1 VATWTVRKSSF
12 YALFIVLLFTAEFY
26 YIELGGG
33 VARLYHFMAVWI
45 TLVLAI
51 AIPKLFMSNIFL
63 CLLIFFAVNIFS
75 AALSDSSVEAFASL
89 TSFMANIAITM
100 AVAMLLLTNKIS
112 IERFTNLLLLVTAV
126 SVIWSLIQILAFR
139 FGLVLGLSEH
149 QEAQILMGFGPA
161 FRTEANTFGKY
172 LSFAFLF
179 FLPLLIR
186 SPRDRRLRFFYIL
199 LLVGILSSFTRT
211 AIVGALAGGL
221 FAFFW
226 YSLRGKFSMVST
238 RILSIVLAVTIMLGL
253 VSGGL
258 VRISD
263 YAQHKL
269 DTLFLQDEWTAGSS
283 SAYRLEAMQAVI
295 DSALRDDRKLVI
307 GNGWGQTYVYVRG
320 LKVQAGGA
328 DVVNI
333 LGYAGLIGVTFYLLY
348 TLVLLV
354 TLSRVAR
361 NRRDPDLA
369 AFAEGLLFAA
379 VGMFVTGHM
388 SGYLIAP
395 EYYLLLGAS
404 IYTGI
409 ASKRLRPVLLR

>member
-1 VATWTVRKSSF
+1 MATWTVRKSSF

-45 TLVLAI
+45 TLLLAT
-51 AIPKLFMSNIFL
+51 AIPQLFKSVIYRY
-63 CLLIFFAVNIFS
+63 LLIFVAVNILS
-75 AALSDSSVEAFASL
+75 AALSDTPVGAFACL
-89 TSFMANIAITM
+89 TSFIATIAITM
-100 AVAMLLLTNKIS
+100 AVAMLLLTNRIS
-112 IERFTNLLLLVTAV
+112 IERFTNLLLLVTAI
-126 SVIWSLIQILAFR
+126 SVIWSLIQMLAFR
-139 FGLVLGLSEH
+139 FGLVLGFSEQ
-149 QEAQILMGFGPA
+149 QEAQILIGFGPA
-161 FRTEANTFGKY
+161 FRTEANTFGKF

-186 SPRDRRLRFFYIL
+186 NPRDRRLRFFYLL
-199 LLVGILSSFTRT
+199 LLVGILFSFTRT
-211 AIVGALAGGL
+211 AIVGSLAGGL

-238 RILSIVLAVTIMLGL
+238 RMLSIVLAVTIVLGL

-263 YAQHKL
+263 YAQYKI
-269 DTLFLQDEWTAGSS
+269 DSLFIQEEWTDGGS
-283 SAYRLEAMQAVI
+283 SAYRLEAMQTVI
-295 DSALRDDRKLVI
+295 DSALRDNKKLVI
-307 GNGWGQTYVYVRG
+307 GNGWGQTFVYMRG
-320 LKVQAGGA
+320 EKVQAGGG

-348 TLVLLV
+348 TLVLLA

-361 NRRDPDLA
+361 NRRDPNLA
-369 AFAEGLLFAA
+369 AFGEGLLFAA
-379 VGMFVTGHM
+379 VGMFVTSQM

-404 IYTGI
+404 IYAGI
-409 ASKRLRPVLLR
+409 AAKRLRPVSLR